1 MSLSL
6 VIANKAYSSW
16 SMRPWL
22 LLRHFEIA
30 FEEIVIPMDH
40 ASSKADMLRH
50 APTGKCPSLRDGDLV
65 VWDSLAIIEYVAE
78 LHPGIPVWPR
88 DRSARALA
96 RSLAA
101 EMHSGFVPLRRNCPM
116 NMRRTPAPPS
126 LDAETQAAV
135 EGDVARIEEAWRDA
149 RERFG
154 AGGPFLFGTFSAAD
168 AMFAPVVNRFE
179 VFQLAKGED
188 TRAYMSAVT
197 TLPAWRDWQR
207 EADAETWHLARIDAV

>member
-1 MSLSL
+1 MGLSL

-30 FEEIVIPMDH
+30 FEEIVIPMDQ

-50 APTGKCPSLRDGDLV
+50 APTGKCPSLRDGNVV

-78 LHPGIPVWPR
+78 LYPEIPVWPR
-88 DRSARALA
+88 DRGARAVA

-101 EMHSGFVPLRRNCPM
+101 EMHSGFVPLRRNCPT
-116 NMRRTPAPPS
+116 NMRRAPAPPV

-135 EGDVARIEEAWRDA
+135 TSDVARIEGAWRDT
-149 RERFG
+149 RKHFG

-188 TRAYMSAVT
+188 SHSYMRAIKSV
-197 TLPAWRDWQR
+197 PAWREWQSG
-207 EADAETWHLARIDAV
+207 ADAETWHLARIDAV